1 MVNGRSMRPGW
12 NGGGGGGWVAEKCQ
26 LELEW
31 EERLTNK
38 HRTSGYMYAFM
49 VKVVPK
55 GLQSVDIGFNLN

>member
-12 NGGGGGGWVAEKCQ
+12 NGGGGWVAEKCQ
-26 LELEW
+26 LGLEW

-38 HRTSGYMYAFM
+38 QKTSGYMYAFM

-55 GLQSVDIGFNLN
+55 GLHC

>member
-12 NGGGGGGWVAEKCQ
+12 NGGGGLGCRKCQ
-26 LELEW
+26 LGLEW

-55 GLQSVDIGFNLN
+55 GLQSVDIGLNLN

>member
-1 MVNGRSMRPGW
+1 MRPGW
-12 NGGGGGGWVAEKCQ
+12 NGGGGVGWVAEKCQ
-26 LELEW
+26 LELEWEW